1 MAYTSQTPVVEHDV
15 LKAQKFINSII
26 GVLANEVTLP
36 KTFRRENI
44 DIFKGTEG
52 DTLTQRFPG
61 HLPWREYNFRN
72 DRTNPIVFD
81 TLTEATAS
89 ITVGDRIYS
98 ATRLTDEQRDF
109 DDLTI
114 EQLTPVMAQAV
125 VDGINTKATQA
136 MEAVQYPITIGGTE
150 ADLLGAILEA
160 RRVLN
165 TLRVPV
171 PNRFLAVSSDFEVA
185 LLTDPEIVLAQN
197 AGDRRADDALSDA
210 TLGRLYGFTVVL
222 DQTLAPGTAI
232 AYQGDSFA
240 LYTGAASVPR
250 GVLGAV
256 KNYDGYGLRLV
267 RDYELTRYVERAAV
281 DTYLGIAP
289 IKERLLKPVAP
300 ANGANGLVEL
310 TDEEF
315 FVRGLKLTLDGTST
329 YRVANDE
336 IDTFAR
342 GQLSQVWTPGTP

>member
-1 MAYTSQTPVVEHDV
+1 MPYTSQTPVLEHDV
-15 LKAQKFINSII
+15 LKAQKFVNSVI
-26 GVLANEVTLP
+26 GVLAQEVAVP
-36 KTFRRENI
+36 RTFRRENI
-44 DIFKGTEG
+44 DIFKGTQG
-52 DTLTQRFPG
+52 DTVTQRFPG

-72 DRTNPIVFD
+72 DRTDPIVFD
-81 TLTEATAS
+81 VMTEGTATL
-89 ITVGDRIYS
+89 TVGDRIYS

-114 EQLTPVMAQAV
+114 EQLTPVMASAV
-125 VDGINTKATQA
+125 VKGISQKAIDVFATT
-136 MEAVQYPITIGGTE
+136 EYPVTIGNAEGN
-150 ADLLGAILEA
+150 LRGAVLEA
-160 RRVLN
+160 RRVMNAL
-165 TLRVPV
+165 LVPV
-171 PNRFLAVSSDFEVA
+171 PNRYLAVGPDFEIA
-185 LLTDPEIVLAQN
+185 LLEDEKITLAQN

-210 TLGRLYGFTVVL
+210 TIGRLYGFTVIL
-222 DQTLAPGTAI
+222 DQSLEPGTAI

-289 IKERLLKPVAP
+289 IKERLIKPVAP
-300 ANGANGLVEL
+300 TGGANGLVSL
-310 TDEEF
+310 TDEQF
-315 FVRGLKLTLDGTST
+315 FVRGLKLTLDGTSA
-329 YRVANDE
+329 YRTAGDE

-342 GQLSQVWTPGTP
+342 GQLSAPWVPTP